1 VIKEFKIPVEGA
13 FIDSFSEESFSKT
26 SKMAKVQ
33 SYLSIIYKYA
43 GRKIDI
49 LIEHFTNTAVYGFI
63 IEDII
68 VTTVSKLHWN
78 QNVILFLNRGA
89 TAIMYMEVWKRF
101 LMARNELFKAAN
113 ETLKA
118 DDESFMKAVHT
129 VRDSINENNTTFSFF
144 SKLEKSITKKASG
157 QKQQQT
163 ATKEKKT
170 SQKTSTNKKFKV
182 PFAKK
187 NSEEKDPNRKRFFF
201 ISRDGKY
208 PGTEK
213 Y

>member
-1 VIKEFKIPVEGA
+1 MARIQNEKEASEELNFKVQTVDGEIRDPFVKDEFWTVIKEFKIPVEGA

-49 LIEHFTNTAVYGFI
+49 LIEHFTNTAVYAFI

-78 QNVILFLNRGA
+78 QNLILFLNRGA

-101 LMARNELFKAAN
+101 LMARNKLFQSCK
-113 ETLKA
+113 
-118 DDESFMKAVHT
+118 
-129 VRDSINENNTTFSFF
+129 
-144 SKLEKSITKKASG
+144 
-157 QKQQQT
+157 
-163 ATKEKKT
+163 
-170 SQKTSTNKKFKV
+170 
-182 PFAKK
+182 
-187 NSEEKDPNRKRFFF
+187 
-201 ISRDGKY
+201 
-208 PGTEK
+208 
-213 Y
+213 

>member
-1 VIKEFKIPVEGA
+1 MARIQNEKEASEELNFKVQTVDGEIRDPFVKDEFWTVIKEFKIPVEGA

-63 IEDII
+63 IEDIL
-68 VTTVSKLHWN
+68 VTTVSKLQWN

-129 VRDSINENNTTFSFF
+129 V
-144 SKLEKSITKKASG
+144 
-157 QKQQQT
+157 
-163 ATKEKKT
+163 
-170 SQKTSTNKKFKV
+170 
-182 PFAKK
+182 
-187 NSEEKDPNRKRFFF
+187 
-201 ISRDGKY
+201 
-208 PGTEK
+208 
-213 Y
+213 